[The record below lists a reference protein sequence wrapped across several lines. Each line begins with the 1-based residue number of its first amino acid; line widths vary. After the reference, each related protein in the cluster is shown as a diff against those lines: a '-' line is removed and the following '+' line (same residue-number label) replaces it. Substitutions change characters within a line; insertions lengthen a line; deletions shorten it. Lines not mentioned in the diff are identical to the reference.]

1 MLCMLGIRR
10 ACVLNDSDM
19 SCAKQDFLRLPI
31 IFGMHEVTHT
41 PMFSAGSQANLL
53 VPKPLASSRL
63 WLPKVSLSACV
74 FSVFSRDTTGTEL
87 SDDQR
92 YSHFPSV
99 PACCLMWV
107 LEGELQMLEP
117 GVKAQAGS
125 PRIGL
130 PDRFTFAGPFNQPR
144 VAWNPGQA
152 RVLVLMLLP
161 DAFHALTGIEP
172 AAYVNRNVP
181 ARDVL
186 SEDWMAMSRAVYEA
200 PDDVAR
206 VAIIERFL
214 DPLWARKR
222 PDDSFHGKL
231 IKDWSQGLA
240 TRAATS
246 GLGRSLRQAERRVK
260 QWTGQPMRELRG
272 VARLELVMFDV
283 LAAME
288 SGDVNWADVAV
299 GGGYADQA
307 HLCRQT
313 RQLTGFSPEELQRR
327 MLKDEALW
335 FYRLWSG
342 IRLAVQ
348 SGATAAK

>member
-1 MLCMLGIRR
+1 
-10 ACVLNDSDM
+10 
-19 SCAKQDFLRLPI
+19 
-31 IFGMHEVTHT
+31 
-41 PMFSAGSQANLL
+41 MFSTGSQASLL
-53 VPKPLASSRL
+53 LPKPLASSRL
-63 WLPKVSLSACV
+63 WLPKLSLSSCV
-74 FSVFSRDTTGTEL
+74 FSVFSRDTVGVQL

-92 YSHFPSV
+92 YSYFPSV
-99 PACCLMWV
+99 PACCLIWV
-107 LEGELQMLEP
+107 LDGEMQVLEP
-117 GVKAQAGS
+117 GAKALAGS
-125 PRIGL
+125 SRVGV

-144 VAWNPGQA
+144 ITWSPGQA

-161 DAFHALTGIEP
+161 DAFHAMTGVEP
-172 AAYVNRNVP
+172 AAFVNRNVP
-181 ARDVL
+181 ASEVL
-186 SEDWMAMSRAVYEA
+186 GEDWLTLGRAVA
-200 PDDVAR
+200 DASDDVQR

-214 DPLWARKR
+214 DPLWARTR

-246 GLGRSLRQAERRVK
+246 GLGRSLRQVERRIK
-260 QWTGQPMRELRG
+260 QWTGQPMRDLRG

-288 SGDVNWADVAV
+288 SGPVNWADVAL

-327 MLKDEALW
+327 MLKDESLW

-342 IRLAVQ
+342 IRLLVQ
-348 SGATAAK
+348 SGAPVRD